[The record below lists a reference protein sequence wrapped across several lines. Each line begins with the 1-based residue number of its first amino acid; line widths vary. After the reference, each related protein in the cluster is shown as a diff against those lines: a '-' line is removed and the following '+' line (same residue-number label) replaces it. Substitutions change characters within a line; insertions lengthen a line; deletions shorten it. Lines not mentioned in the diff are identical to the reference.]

1 MLRGQ
6 HVLIV
11 EDEPLIALDLEHALS
26 SAGAQVGISSTV
38 DSALEAAG
46 APAVTAAIIDQ
57 RLHGQ
62 SVRNVVELL
71 ATRDL
76 PFIFYSGNAETPTA
90 ASWPSVPFL
99 VKPLLAAQVVDMLAR
114 VVATK
119 REKPGQSQKG
129 DTPTEKD

>member
-11 EDEPLIALDLEHALS
+11 EDEPLIDLEQALS
-26 SAGAQVGISSTV
+26 AAGAKVGISSTV
-38 DSALEAAG
+38 DSALEAAE
-46 APAVTAAIIDQ
+46 APAVTAAIIDL

-99 VKPLLAAQVVDMLAR
+99 VKPLLATQVVDMLAR

-119 REKPGQSQKG
+119 RGRTRPAEKG
-129 DTPTEKD
+129 DTPSQED

>member
-6 HVLIV
+6 HVLLV
-11 EDEPLIALDLEHALS
+11 EDEPLIDLEQALS
-26 SAGAQVGISSTV
+26 AAGAQVGISSTV

-46 APAVTAAIIDQ
+46 APDVTAAIIDL

-99 VKPLLAAQVVDMLAR
+99 VKPLLATQVVDMLAR

-119 REKPGQSQKG
+119 RGRTSPAEKG
-129 DTPTEKD
+129 DTPSQED

>member
-26 SAGAQVGISSTV
+26 SAGAQVGISGTV
-38 DSALEAAG
+38 DSALEAAK
-46 APAVTAAIIDQ
+46 APALTAAIVDL

-62 SVRNVVELL
+62 SVRSVVELL

-99 VKPLLAAQVVDMLAR
+99 VKPLPAVQVVDMLAR
-114 VVATK
+114 VVSAQGGRISSKNEK
-119 REKPGQSQKG
+119 RDPV
-129 DTPTEKD
+129 

>member
-1 MLRGQ
+1 M
-6 HVLIV
+6 LIV
-11 EDEPLIALDLEHALS
+11 EDEPLIALDLEQALS
-26 SAGAQVGISSTV
+26 AAGAKVGISSTV
-38 DSALEAAG
+38 DSALEAAE
-46 APAVTAAIIDQ
+46 APAVTAAIIDL

-99 VKPLLAAQVVDMLAR
+99 VKPLMATQ

-119 REKPGQSQKG
+119 RGKPSQAQKG
-129 DTPTEKD
+129 DPLSR